1 MTDFASVGQQ
11 FVNHY
16 YSSFKDKAA
25 LAGLYT
31 DQSLLTY
38 EGEQFMGV
46 EAIMGKLSGLPN
58 IDFDATNAVTD
69 FQPSVNEGIF
79 AMINCSM
86 AIDGGQPL
94 RFTQTFLLQK
104 GGEAGYYVHNEVFR
118 LSLG

>member
-104 GGEAGYYVHNEVFR
+104 GGASGYFIQNEVFR